1 MMAVY
6 DALWSINPTT
16 QEIVPRQAT
25 SVTANADSTVWTIKL
40 RPDLKFTDGTTLDAN
55 AVVSNWNRL
64 ADPAT
69 ACTCLST
76 MKSFTWSAV
85 NPTTVRVTMASS
97 RPSFPADAL
106 VGGSASAMSV
116 IASPAAL
123 QKYGDK
129 YGTSPDTT
137 VGAGAFTLKEWVRA
151 DHVTFVRN
159 PGYYGAPKPYL
170 DQITFKP
177 VADSTVK
184 ADAMITGQ
192 AQLGWFP
199 ILDQSVV
206 KAQSS
211 GIKLNGVVGPPSIGV
226 TFNTTRAPYN
236 DQRVRQALV
245 RATDLGDLNQKAGA
259 GAAKMTTSWFPPG
272 SVFTDPAVKPTTNKL
287 AQAQKLIDA
296 YVAEKGPVNGDLLVP
311 QSLSQWGIPL
321 LQQWNRLKNVNI
333 QANVQP
339 PTQSLTLGTAGNY
352 NAYLAAAP
360 AGTYVQTWYDVLHTG
375 QTNNVTKYSDPVI
388 DKLTEDNL
396 SASTIPQRKSAI
408 SKITKRLVEQ
418 SVYTLLYYSQ
428 YQTATTKAVKGYQQ
442 WTIYH
447 PDPAGL
453 WLSS

>member
-1 MMAVY
+1 
-6 DALWSINPTT
+6 
-16 QEIVPRQAT
+16 
-25 SVTANADSTVWTIKL
+25 
-40 RPDLKFTDGTTLDAN
+40 
-55 AVVSNWNRL
+55 
-64 ADPAT
+64 
-69 ACTCLST
+69 
-76 MKSFTWSAV
+76 
-85 NPTTVRVTMASS
+85 MASS